1 MEKIIESLKLQMS
14 SNIRFESRNNGLI
27 QVMLPIYYEDGDMV
41 DIFLQTQSDGKIR
54 ISDQGMTLM
63 KLSYYFEIN
72 TDNKRKI
79 LHQMLRGSDLQIE
92 NGIIYSEVEQSKLY
106 RSLIAFGNAILKIS
120 TMEYFKREMVKNL
133 FYEMVDELIAEDYE
147 SRYTVHKDYHPIQT
161 KEEYSVDYC
170 VDLPKPVY
178 IYAVKDTAKARLV
191 TISSQEFKLNNI
203 KNHSI
208 VVYEDFDTIQSQ
220 DRKRILNATGKQFTS
235 FDAFEQG
242 GLEYLSGLVA

>member
-1 MEKIIESLKLQMS
+1 MESIFESLKLQMS
-14 SNIRFESRNNGLI
+14 GNVRFESRKDGLI

-41 DIFLQTQSDGKIR
+41 DIYLQTQSDGSIK

-63 KLSYYFEIN
+63 KLSYYYEIN

-79 LHQMLRGSDLQIE
+79 LDQLLKGNDLQIE
-92 NGIIYSEVEQSKLY
+92 HGIIYHVVKLSRLY
-106 RSLIAFGNAILKIS
+106 KSLISFGNAILKIS

-133 FYEMVDELIAEDYE
+133 FYEMFEELIRDNYE
-147 SRYTVHKDYHPIQT
+147 SRYPVIPDYHPIEK

-170 VDLPKPVY
+170 IKLPKPIF

-191 TISSQEFKLNNI
+191 TINSQEFMLNKIN
-203 KNHSI
+203 NFSI
-208 VVYEDFDTIQSQ
+208 VVYDDFELIQSQ

-235 FDAFEQG
+235 YDAFEEG
-242 GLEYLSGLVA
+242 GLDYVQSLLA